1 MPGWQAVF
9 PEVVDRADASAA
21 LSLAAAATNVARGVA
36 PALAGGLLAWCGA
49 RVVFTL
55 DAVLLAITMLL
66 LAGWRRP
73 PQPQGLPTERFVG
86 AMKAAL
92 RYVFHAPAIEAVL
105 ARNVAFVLCAIAPV
119 ALLPILVR
127 TELALPAASFGALM
141 TAFGGGGVL
150 ISVFVLPK
158 ICSRYSI
165 DRVLMLVTLL
175 AAGATLALAW
185 TRNTVALGAALF
197 VLGGAWMAALASLN
211 IAAQLAVP
219 DWVRGRAS
227 SVNLFLVQGTVAVG
241 SLLAGLAAQQWG
253 LHVTLELAAGCLIA
267 SLALGWL
274 LPLPQLARIN
284 LTASHHWPAFDLV
297 TNLRPDDGPV
307 LVSVDYRIAA
317 STSTEF
323 KAAIAALR
331 LIRLRDGG
339 LRWDLLEDLNE
350 PGHYQESFLVES
362 WSEHLRQVERATV
375 DDQQVERAVRAFH
388 IAAEPPALRH
398 FLVTKPIKLPRGRR
412 RRG

>member
-1 MPGWQAVF
+1 MPGWQALF
-9 PEVVDRADASAA
+9 PEVVDRADAVAA

-49 RVVFTL
+49 RVVFAL
-55 DAVLLAITMLL
+55 DAALLALTLVLLAR
-66 LAGWRRP
+66 WRRA

-92 RYVFHAPAIEAVL
+92 RYVFHAPAVEAVL

-127 TELALPAASFGALM
+127 KELALPAASFGALM
-141 TAFGGGGVL
+141 TAFGVGGV
-150 ISVFVLPK
+150 ITSVFLLPK

-185 TRNTVALGAALF
+185 TRNTIALGAALF

-227 SVNLFLVQGTVAVG
+227 SVNLFLVQGTVALG
-241 SLLAGLAAQQWG
+241 SLLAGVAAQRWG
-253 LHVTLELAAGCLIA
+253 LHMTLELAAVCLLA

-307 LVSVDYRIAA
+307 EVSVEYQIAPA
-317 STSTEF
+317 SAPEF
-323 KAAIAALR
+323 IASMAALR
-331 LIRLRDGG
+331 VIRLRDGG
-339 LRWDLLEDLNE
+339 IRWHLLEDLNG
-350 PGHYQESFLVES
+350 PGHYRESFLVES

-375 DDQQVERAVRAFH
+375 DDQKAERHVWAFH
-388 IAAEPPALRH
+388 IAADPPALRH
-398 FLVTKPIKLPRGRR
+398 FLVTKPVKLARGGQRSA
-412 RRG
+412 